1 VKPTGPGEAE
11 ATAGTEEIGGT
22 EEIETAAS
30 HDAIGFGEV
39 VGGFGE
45 VVGGFE
51 ELVGGFEELVATARP
66 TLLRAAHSATG
77 RHEDAEDAVQSS
89 LLKAMRAWQRVAG
102 QERWRQQAYVRQ
114 IVVNTCRSGWR
125 KWGSRVA
132 IGDVPEVGHAPETD
146 NVDDRELLRE
156 ALARLPE
163 RQREV
168 LLLRYYEDLTEA
180 EIAKRLG
187 CAPGTVKS
195 SAARALRSLR
205 DMLPDYAATRTHPAN
220 ITDGIRLTGVNG
232 VNGVNGVVDE
242 DNEAETGP
250 AATPASPPAVSGS
263 KGPEVL
269 KSA

>member
-1 VKPTGPGEAE
+1 MTATGSAEPQRSEVTE
-11 ATAGTEEIGGT
+11 ATEATTEAGASGN
-22 EEIETAAS
+22 AA
-30 HDAIGFGEV
+30 DVQDLA
-39 VGGFGE
+39 GGFGE
-45 VVGGFE
+45 
-51 ELVGGFEELVATARP
+51 LAASARP
-66 TLLRAAHSATG
+66 TLVRAAHSVTG

-125 KWGSRVA
+125 KWGSRVV
-132 IGDVPEVGHAPETD
+132 IGDMPELAEGAETD
-146 NVDDRELLRE
+146 AVDDRELLRQ
-156 ALARLPE
+156 ALARLPA

-195 SAARALRSLR
+195 SAARALRALR
-205 DMLPDYAATRTHPAN
+205 DMLPEYAATRSGPPTAAPA
-220 ITDGIRLTGVNG
+220 
-232 VNGVNGVVDE
+232 
-242 DNEAETGP
+242 P
-250 AATPASPPAVSGS
+250 AA
-263 KGPEVL
+263 GPEVL